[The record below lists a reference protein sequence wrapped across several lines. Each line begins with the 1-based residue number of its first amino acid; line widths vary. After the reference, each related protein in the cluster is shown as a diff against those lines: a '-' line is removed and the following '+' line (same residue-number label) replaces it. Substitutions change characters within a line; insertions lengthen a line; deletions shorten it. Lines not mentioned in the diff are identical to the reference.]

1 MTQIYHQY
9 KKKLSIKVILLGA
22 LILLVTLP
30 LSYANAERYPDVPVP
45 FKYGTGTR
53 INNNLYIGLGSA
65 GQSWYRLD
73 TDKASDGWQKIA
85 DFPGQPREQ
94 AVTVALDGKLYV
106 FGGVGKNAASDTQIS
121 ALNDVYR
128 YDPQTN
134 QWQPLATRAPRGLV
148 GTAATTLNGSQA
160 LLLGGVNK
168 AIFDGY
174 FTDLS
179 SAGSDETQKNAV
191 INAYFEQAPAD
202 YFYNRDV
209 LMYDPVKNQWKSG
222 GQTPFL
228 GTAGSAITAINGDLI
243 LINGEIKPGLR
254 TATVWQG
261 KKQGTELKWQRQ
273 PDLISAEKG
282 TVQEGLAGAF
292 AGVSHDVVLVGG
304 GANFPGSWKQFNT
317 GQLYAHKG
325 LKKQWQQPI
334 YARVDNQWRVVGK
347 LPQPL
352 GYGVSI
358 QDKDKVILVGGE
370 TSGGAATSAVTQ
382 LSWQGGRLHL
392 E

>member
-1 MTQIYHQY
+1 MTQIDHQY
-9 KKKLSIKVILLGA
+9 KKKLSTKVMLLGV
-22 LILLVTLP
+22 LIPFVTLS
-30 LSYANAERYPDVPVP
+30 LSYANAENYPDVPVP

-65 GQSWYRLD
+65 DQSWYRLD

-85 DFPGQPREQ
+85 DFPGLPREQ
-94 AVTVALDGKLYV
+94 AVTLALDGKLYV
-106 FGGVGKNAASDTQIS
+106 FGGVGKNSASDTQVR
-121 ALNDVYR
+121 ALDDVYQ

-134 QWQPLATRAPRGLV
+134 QWQRLATRAPRGLV
-148 GTAATTLNGSQA
+148 GTAATSLNGSQA

-174 FTDLS
+174 FADVA
-179 SAGSDETQKNAV
+179 SAGSDETLKSAV
-191 INAYFEQAPAD
+191 INAYFDQNPAD

-209 LMYDPVKNQWKSG
+209 LVYDPAKNQWKSG

-228 GTAGSAITAINGDLI
+228 GTAGSAIATINGNLI

-254 TATVWQG
+254 TTAVWQG
-261 KKQGTELKWQRQ
+261 KKQGTELQWQQR
-273 PDLISAEKG
+273 PDLIAEKG
-282 TVQEGLAGAF
+282 AVQEGLAGAF

-304 GANFPGSWKQFNT
+304 GANFPGSWQQFNA

-334 YARVDNQWRVVGK
+334 YALVGNQWQIVGQ

-370 TSGGAATSAVTQ
+370 TSNGVATSTVTQ
-382 LSWQGGRLHL
+382 LSWQGGKLHI

>member
-73 TDKASDGWQKIA
+73 TDKVSDGWQKIA

-334 YARVDNQWRVVGK
+334 YARVDNQWRVVGN

-382 LSWQGGRLHL
+382 LSWQGGKLHL

>member
-9 KKKLSIKVILLGA
+9 KKPVSSKIVLSSA
-22 LILLVTLP
+22 LTLM
-30 LSYANAERYPDVPVP
+30 LSLSLPYANAERYPDVPVP
-45 FKYGTGTR
+45 FKYGTGAR
-53 INNNLYIGLGSA
+53 IDNNLYVGLGSA
-65 GQSWYRLD
+65 GQSWFRLD
-73 TDKASDGWQKIA
+73 TDNTSGGWQKIA

-94 AVTVALDGKLYV
+94 AVAVALDGKLYV
-106 FGGVGKNAASDTQIS
+106 FGGVGKNSASDTQVQ

-128 YDPQTN
+128 FDPQTN
-134 QWQPLATRAPRGLV
+134 QWQQLATRAPRGLV
-148 GTAATTLNGSQA
+148 GTAATTLDGSQA

-174 FTDLS
+174 FADLAA
-179 SAGSDETQKNAV
+179 AGSNETQKNAV
-191 INAYFEQAPAD
+191 IDAYFEQAPAD

-209 LMYDPVKNQWKSG
+209 LIYEPSKNQWKSG
-222 GQTPFL
+222 GQVPFL
-228 GTAGSAITAINGDLI
+228 GTAGSAITVMNDYLI

-254 TATVWQG
+254 TAAVWQG
-261 KKQGTELKWQRQ
+261 KKQGAELAWQQQ
-273 PDLISAEKG
+273 PDLMSAEKG
-282 TVQEGLAGAF
+282 VVQEGLAGAF
-292 AGVSHDVVLVGG
+292 SGSSNNVLLVAG
-304 GANFPGSWKQFNT
+304 GANFPGAWQQFNA

-334 YARVDNQWRVVGK
+334 YARVNNQWQLAGK

-358 QDKDKVILVGGE
+358 QDGDKLILVGGE
-370 TSGGAATSAVTQ
+370 TTDGTATSTVMQ
-382 LSWQGGRLHL
+382 MSWQGGQLHI

>member
-179 SAGSDETQKNAV
+179 SADSDETQKNAV

>member
-1 MTQIYHQY
+1 MTQIDHQY
-9 KKKLSIKVILLGA
+9 KKKLSTKVMLLGV
-22 LILLVTLP
+22 LIPFVTLS
-30 LSYANAERYPDVPVP
+30 LSYANAENYPDVPVP

-65 GQSWYRLD
+65 DQSWYRLD

-85 DFPGQPREQ
+85 DFPGLPREQ
-94 AVTVALDGKLYV
+94 AVTLALDGKLYV
-106 FGGVGKNAASDTQIS
+106 FGGVGKNSASDTQVR
-121 ALNDVYR
+121 ALDDVYQ

-134 QWQPLATRAPRGLV
+134 QWQRLATRAPRGLV
-148 GTAATTLNGSQA
+148 GTAATSLNGSQA

-174 FTDLS
+174 FADMA
-179 SAGSDETQKNAV
+179 SAGSDETLKNAV
-191 INAYFEQAPAD
+191 INAYFDQNPAD

-209 LMYDPVKNQWKSG
+209 LVYDPAKNQWKSG

-228 GTAGSAITAINGDLI
+228 GTAGSAIATINGNLI

-254 TATVWQG
+254 TTAVWQG
-261 KKQGTELKWQRQ
+261 KKQGTELQWQQRS
-273 PDLISAEKG
+273 DLIAEKG
-282 TVQEGLAGAF
+282 AVQEGLAGAF

-304 GANFPGSWKQFNT
+304 GANFPGSWQQFNA

-334 YARVDNQWRVVGK
+334 YALVGNQWQIVGQ

-370 TSGGAATSAVTQ
+370 TSNGVATSTVTQ
-382 LSWQGGRLHL
+382 LSWQGGKLHI

>member
-9 KKKLSIKVILLGA
+9 KKKLSTKVILLSA
-22 LILLVTLP
+22 LTLCITFSLP
-30 LSYANAERYPDVPVP
+30 YANAERYPDVPVA
-45 FKYGTGTR
+45 FKYGTGAR
-53 INNNLYIGLGSA
+53 VDNNLYAGLGSA

-73 TDKASDGWQKIA
+73 TDKASSGWQKIA

-94 AVTVALDGKLYV
+94 AVTVALSGKLYV
-106 FGGVGKNAASDTQIS
+106 FGGVGKNTASDTQIS
-121 ALNDVYR
+121 ALNDVYQ

-134 QWQPLATRAPRGLV
+134 QWQRLATRAPRGLV
-148 GTAATTLNGSQA
+148 GTAATTLNGTQA

-174 FTDLS
+174 FTDLAS
-179 SAGSDETQKNAV
+179 VGSNETQKNAV

-209 LMYDPVKNQWKSG
+209 LMYNPAKNQWKSG
-222 GQTPFL
+222 GQVPFL
-228 GTAGSAITAINGDLI
+228 GTAGSAITAVKGDLI

-254 TATVWQG
+254 TAAVWQG
-261 KKQGTELKWQRQ
+261 KKQGAELKWQQR
-273 PDLISAEKG
+273 PDLIGTEKG
-282 TVQEGLAGAF
+282 AVQEGLAGAF
-292 AGVSHDVVLVGG
+292 SGVSHNVVLVGG
-304 GANFPGSWKQFNT
+304 GANFPGSWTQFNA

-334 YARVDNQWRVVGK
+334 YALVDNQWLVVGK

-358 QDKDKVILVGGE
+358 QDKDKVIWVGGE
-370 TSGGAATSAVTQ
+370 TSDGVATSAVTQ
-382 LSWQGGRLHL
+382 LSWQDGKLHL

>member
-1 MTQIYHQY
+1 MTQIDHQY
-9 KKKLSIKVILLGA
+9 KKKLSTKVMLLGV
-22 LILLVTLP
+22 LIPFVTLS
-30 LSYANAERYPDVPVP
+30 LSYANAENYPDVPVP

-65 GQSWYRLD
+65 DQSWYRLD

-85 DFPGQPREQ
+85 DFPGLPREQ
-94 AVTVALDGKLYV
+94 AVTLALDGKLYV
-106 FGGVGKNAASDTQIS
+106 FGGVGKNSASDTQVR
-121 ALNDVYR
+121 ALDDVYQ

-134 QWQPLATRAPRGLV
+134 QWQRLATRAPRGLV
-148 GTAATTLNGSQA
+148 GTAATSLNGSQA

-174 FTDLS
+174 FADMA
-179 SAGSDETQKNAV
+179 SAGSDETLKNAV
-191 INAYFEQAPAD
+191 INAYFDQNPAD

-209 LMYDPVKNQWKSG
+209 LVYDPAKNQWKSG

-228 GTAGSAITAINGDLI
+228 GTAGSAIATINGNLI

-254 TATVWQG
+254 TTAVWQG
-261 KKQGTELKWQRQ
+261 KKQGTELQWQQR
-273 PDLISAEKG
+273 PDLIAEKG
-282 TVQEGLAGAF
+282 AVQEGLAGAF

-304 GANFPGSWKQFNT
+304 GANFPGSWQQFNA

-334 YARVDNQWRVVGK
+334 YALVGNQWQIVGQ

-370 TSGGAATSAVTQ
+370 TSNGVATSTVTQ
-382 LSWQGGRLHL
+382 LSWQGGKLHI

>member
-73 TDKASDGWQKIA
+73 TDKVNDGWQKIA

>member
-9 KKKLSIKVILLGA
+9 KKKLSTKVILLSV
-22 LILLVTLP
+22 LTLCITFSLP
-30 LSYANAERYPDVPVP
+30 YANAERYPDVPVP
-45 FKYGTGTR
+45 FKYGTGAQVD
-53 INNNLYIGLGSA
+53 NNLYVGLGSA

-73 TDKASDGWQKIA
+73 MDKASSGWQKIA

-94 AVTVALDGKLYV
+94 AVTVALSGKLYV
-106 FGGVGKNAASDTQIS
+106 FGGVGKNSASDTQVR
-121 ALNDVYR
+121 ALDDVYQ

-134 QWQPLATRAPRGLV
+134 QWQRLATRAPRGLV
-148 GTAATTLNGSQA
+148 GTAATTLNGTQA

-174 FTDLS
+174 FTDLAV
-179 SAGSDETQKNAV
+179 AGSNETQKNAV
-191 INAYFEQAPAD
+191 VNAYFDQAPAD

-209 LMYDPVKNQWKSG
+209 LMYDPAKNQWKSG
-222 GQTPFL
+222 GQVPFL
-228 GTAGSAITAINGDLI
+228 GTAGSAITAKKGDLI

-254 TATVWQG
+254 TAAVWQG
-261 KKQGTELKWQRQ
+261 KAQGAELKWQQR
-273 PDLISAEKG
+273 PDLVGAEKG
-282 TVQEGLAGAF
+282 AVQEGLAGAF
-292 AGVSHDVVLVGG
+292 SGVSHDVVLVGG
-304 GANFPGSWKQFNT
+304 GANFPGSWQQFNA

-334 YARVDNQWRVVGK
+334 YALVANQWQVVGK

-352 GYGVSI
+352 AYGVSI
-358 QDKDKVILVGGE
+358 QDKDKVILLGGE
-370 TSGGAATSAVTQ
+370 TSDGVATSAVTQ
-382 LSWQGGRLHL
+382 LSWQGGKLHL

>member
-22 LILLVTLP
+22 LIPLVTLP

-148 GTAATTLNGSQA
+148 GTAATTLNGSQV

-304 GANFPGSWKQFNT
+304 GANFPGSWKQFNA

-370 TSGGAATSAVTQ
+370 TSGGATTSAVTQ
-382 LSWQGGRLHL
+382 LSWQGGKLHL